1 MNSIK
6 EEDINGSQEGE
17 NSNIIPQIKRRSY
30 KTQTQ
35 KSHLMNLESLYKK
48 VGKVKQRYSLSISHR
63 MDSLIK
69 LTSSK
74 IMGPIKKQSK
84 GFLDDVM
91 IPDLIDASYNF
102 SMNYQLKETALKLF
116 QSGLEEDKTKIKF
129 FCNYLNQLSPFNKKF
144 SKLSKSKNILDINK

>member
-6 EEDINGSQEGE
+6 EEEINGNIE
-17 NSNIIPQIKRRSY
+17 NSESNIIPKVKRRSY
-30 KTQTQ
+30 KIQTQ

-48 VGKVKQRYSLSISHR
+48 VGKVKQRYSLSVSNR

-74 IMGPIKKQSK
+74 MIGVIKKPSK

-91 IPDLIDASYNF
+91 IPDLIDPTYNF
-102 SMNYQLKETALKLF
+102 SMNYQLKETAIKIF

-129 FCNYLNQLSPFNKKF
+129 FCFIF
-144 SKLSKSKNILDINK
+144 F